1 MGVPSKNS
9 INVRQLAFADAP
21 LPPPSYVMFI
31 RALARSG
38 KHNKPSLS
46 VLLLCQSS
54 QSVDPAAL
62 PSLF

>member
-31 RALARSG
+31 KALARSG
-38 KHNKPSLS
+38 KHKPSLF

-62 PSLF
+62 LSLF